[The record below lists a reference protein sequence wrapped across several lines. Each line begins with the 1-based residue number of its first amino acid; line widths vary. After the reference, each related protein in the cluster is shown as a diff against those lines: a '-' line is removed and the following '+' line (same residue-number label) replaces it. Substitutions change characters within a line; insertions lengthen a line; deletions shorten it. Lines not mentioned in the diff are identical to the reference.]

1 MSLLQL
7 SNIVKTFPDGE
18 EEITVLDKLNFSIE
32 KGESVA
38 IIGSSGV
45 GKSTLLHIMSGISR
59 PTDGEIF
66 FDDKLIDHN
75 DENEMA
81 KYRNSKVGIV
91 LQDFGLIEYRSV
103 LDNVSIPLIFN
114 PEISQKQ
121 LRSICKNALDK
132 VGLPFLNRETWKLS
146 GGEKQ
151 RVAIARA
158 IVNNPEILFADEPTG
173 SLDPRNKEKVL
184 EIFKELNRAGMSI
197 VIVTHDMEVADSCD
211 KVYCLENGK
220 IKCYTD
226 MYGRKRC

>member
-1 MSLLQL
+1 MSLLRL
-7 SNIVKTFPDGE
+7 SNIVKSFPDGDD
-18 EEITVLDKLNFSIE
+18 EITVLDKLNFSIE

-38 IIGSSGV
+38 IIGNSGV

-59 PTDGEIF
+59 PTEGEIF
-66 FDDKLIDHN
+66 FDDRLIDHN

-81 KYRNSKVGIV
+81 KYRNSIVGIV

-220 IKCYTD
+220 I
-226 MYGRKRC
+226 RC

>member
-1 MSLLQL
+1 MSLLRL
-7 SNIVKTFPDGE
+7 SSIVKAFPDGDDE
-18 EEITVLDKLNFSIE
+18 VTVLDDLNFSIE

-38 IIGSSGV
+38 IIGSSGA

-59 PTDGEIF
+59 PTKGEIYF
-66 FDDKLIDHN
+66 HDKMIDHN

-114 PEISQKQ
+114 PGVSQNQ
-121 LRSICKNALDK
+121 IRGICKEALEK
-132 VGLPFLNRETWKLS
+132 VGLSFLNRESWKLS

-173 SLDPRNKEKVL
+173 SLDPHNKENVM
-184 EIFKELNRAGMSI
+184 EIFRKLNRTGMSI
-197 VIVTHDMEVADSCD
+197 VIVTHDMDVADSCD
-211 KVYCLENGK
+211 KVYRLEDGK
-220 IKCYTD
+220 LV
-226 MYGRKRC
+226 